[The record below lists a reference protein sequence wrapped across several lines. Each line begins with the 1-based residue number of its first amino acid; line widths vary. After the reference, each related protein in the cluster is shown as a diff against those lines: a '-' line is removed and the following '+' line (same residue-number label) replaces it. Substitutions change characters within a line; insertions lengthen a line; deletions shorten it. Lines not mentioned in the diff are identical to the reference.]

1 MRLLLVGIL
10 VFLPLTAQ
18 AENIDNR
25 STNESDPS
33 PVVDPFSVKNL
44 GDLNNVIN
52 ELGPYGNPYS
62 PASSTNFEAIT
73 ALFRYDQAR
82 QSTKPYDPDWL
93 HNPFDHYSTPYSPN
107 QFNNR

>member
-18 AENIDNR
+18 AENIDNL

-44 GDLNNVIN
+44 GDPNSAIN
-52 ELGPYGNPYS
+52 ELG
-62 PASSTNFEAIT
+62 
-73 ALFRYDQAR
+73 L
-82 QSTKPYDPDWL
+82 
-93 HNPFDHYSTPYSPN
+93 
-107 QFNNR
+107 

>member
-18 AENIDNR
+18 AENIDNL

-44 GDLNNVIN
+44 GDPNSAIN
-52 ELGPYGNPYS
+52 ELGLYGNPYS
-62 PASSTNFEAIT
+62 PASATNFEAFAT
-73 ALFRYDQAR
+73 PPPYGQGR
-82 QSTKPYDPDWL
+82 QSTKLSDPDWL
-93 HNPFDHYSTPYSPN
+93 RNPFGHYGTPYSPN